1 MEIGSEI
8 RFKVKAIH
16 FTRVTNTAKGVQA
29 TTTTTAQSA
38 PQSDRARALSVGSA
52 DGEQSVRKRSSSFD
66 LSDSQKFPASMQIV
80 ASICEDGLGLTS
92 WWASQNEEEEVE
104 EE

>member
-1 MEIGSEI
+1 
-8 RFKVKAIH
+8 
-16 FTRVTNTAKGVQA
+16 VTNTAKGVQA

-38 PQSDRARALSVGSA
+38 PQSDRARALSTGSA
-52 DGEQSVRKRSSSFD
+52 DGEQPVRKRSSSFD

-92 WWASQNEEEEVE
+92 WWASQNEEEELE